1 MDISPISDE
10 SRILDVKWQIVY
22 HSKRCLLST
31 HSQHDESE
39 LGDDKNQHGRIKGN
53 DRDMP

>member
-22 HSKRCLLST
+22 RSKRYLLST
-31 HSQHDESE
+31 HSQHDVSE